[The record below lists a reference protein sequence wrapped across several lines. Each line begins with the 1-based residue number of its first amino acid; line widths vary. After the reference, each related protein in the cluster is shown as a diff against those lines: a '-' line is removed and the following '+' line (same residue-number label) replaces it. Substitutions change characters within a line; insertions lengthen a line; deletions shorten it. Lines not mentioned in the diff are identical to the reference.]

1 MKTATRRILLETL
14 IGQTLAVSGC
24 YNCARCLRKTMAEC
38 RVERSVHAGFVPG
51 SKLVVRDND
60 GAINVCA
67 GDEMDCHVTA
77 TAFIHAPTKR
87 EAAEI
92 GEQLEI
98 VAEQDAG
105 GLLITVRKP
114 PMPQEHRFVSVD
126 LDIVVPRSAHVDCET
141 TFGRVRLAGIAGD
154 VTVSTQFG
162 SITCEDIR
170 GSLDLETQLGRITCR
185 EIVAEHFVASS
196 QKGSIDVSC
205 ADTCPAELVAGVSTE
220 WGKIRFKAQHNTGAP
235 SRSRADGSVS
245 GQDVKCEVTM
255 RLLPARQGPAGSA
268 RARATCAL
276 QQLGSVA
283 FEITCERKTGK
294 AKGASM
300 DTLCR
305 NIRHGFR
312 LLIRNP
318 RVQPSHRVACGG
330 RVGSSTAVF
339 SIVKRSSSVPIQ
351 REPDSCLP
359 FSAPPRERSGVFYS
373 TTSIGA
379 ESPEHRKLGCYAFNS
394 VPADVPAVTC

>member
-1 MKTATRRILLETL
+1 MKTATRRILLATL

-105 GLLITVRKP
+105 GILITVRKP

-220 WGKIRFKAQHNTGAP
+220 WGKIRFKAPAQYRGAFEIE
-235 SRSRADGSVS
+235 SEMGSVKLDRDADVRGTIENSFLHDRVS
-245 GQDVKCEVTM
+245 GRIGAGAGHL
-255 RLLPARQGPAGSA
+255 RLFSN
-268 RARATCAL
+268 
-276 QQLGSVA
+276 LGSVA
-283 FEITCERKTGK
+283 LK
-294 AKGASM
+294 
-300 DTLCR
+300 
-305 NIRHGFR
+305 
-312 LLIRNP
+312 
-318 RVQPSHRVACGG
+318 
-330 RVGSSTAVF
+330 
-339 SIVKRSSSVPIQ
+339 
-351 REPDSCLP
+351 
-359 FSAPPRERSGVFYS
+359 
-373 TTSIGA
+373 
-379 ESPEHRKLGCYAFNS
+379 
-394 VPADVPAVTC
+394 